1 MALLPLMAVLC
12 LSRTVLLFSHR
23 EVTFFEG
30 PGFPLTLPWSYKLF
44 LLLLWLPTCVLCD
57 TLSSILLDMFAVLH
71 CDCVDCIFL
80 LLLWLPTSVLCDTLS
95 SILLDMFAVLH
106 CDCVDCIFLLL
117 LWLPTCILCDTLSS
131 ILLDMFTVLHCDCVD
146 CSSSFPQEVGTP
158 PTRLH
163 LSKHGGK
170 SLFPT
175 VILCTVR
182 IYKVI
187 FTNYWFIL

>member
-1 MALLPLMAVLC
+1 MALLPLVAVLC

-23 EVTFFEG
+23 EVTIFEG

-80 LLLWLPTSVLCDTLS
+80 LLLWLPT
-95 SILLDMFAVLH
+95 
-106 CDCVDCIFLLL
+106 
-117 LWLPTCILCDTLSS
+117 CILCDTHSS